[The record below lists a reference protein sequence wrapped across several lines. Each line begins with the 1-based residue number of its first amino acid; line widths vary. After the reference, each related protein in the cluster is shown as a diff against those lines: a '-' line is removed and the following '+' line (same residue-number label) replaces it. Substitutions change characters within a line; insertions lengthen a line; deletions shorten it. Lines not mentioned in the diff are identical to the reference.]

1 MSLTLRTPASPLDWL
16 HILLLYRRAF
26 PRSER
31 KPFKMIRRMHRAGR
45 TDVWLAEQD
54 GRFAGL
60 GITINGS
67 EIILLDYLAVHEKC
81 RDKGVGSAMLAA
93 LYEKYAGL
101 GFFLEIEA
109 PDRDDPTGI
118 KARRK
123 AFYLRNGLTE
133 MHVTANLFGV
143 RMELLGRGCNLDFD
157 SYRAFYHDHYN
168 AWAAEHVV
176 RPED

>member
-1 MSLTLRTPASPLDWL
+1 MSLTLRAPASFLDWL
-16 HILLLYRRAF
+16 HIRRLYRRAF

-31 KPFKMIRRMHRAGR
+31 KPFQMILRMQRAGR

-67 EIILLDYLAVHEKC
+67 EIILLDYLAVHEKY
-81 RDKGVGSAMLAA
+81 RDKGVGSAFLQA
-93 LYEKYAGL
+93 LMAKYAGL

-143 RMELLGRGCNLDFD
+143 RMELLGRNCTLDFD
-157 SYRAFYHDHYN
+157 GYHDFYRDN
-168 AWAAEHVV
+168 YSVWAAEHVT
-176 RPED
+176 RAED

>member
-1 MSLTLRTPASPLDWL
+1 MNLILRSPASPLDWL
-16 HILLLYRRAF
+16 HIRLLYHRAF

-31 KPFKMIRRMHRAGR
+31 KPFKIIRRMHRAGR
-45 TDVWLAEQD
+45 TDVWLAEED

-60 GITINGS
+60 AITINGS
-67 EIILLDYLAVHEKC
+67 EIILLDYLAVHEKQ
-81 RDKGVGSAMLAA
+81 RNHGTGSTMLAA

-123 AFYLRNGLTE
+123 AFYLRNGLRE

-143 RMELLGRGCNLDFD
+143 RMELLGRDCTLDFD
-157 SYRAFYHDHYN
+157 GYHDFYRDN
-168 AWAAEHVV
+168 YSAWAAEHVT
-176 RPED
+176 RAED

>member
-1 MSLTLRTPASPLDWL
+1 MNLILRSPASPLDWL
-16 HILLLYRRAF
+16 HIRLLYRRAF

-31 KPFKMIRRMHRAGR
+31 KPFQMIRRMHRAGR
-45 TDVWLAEQD
+45 TDVWLAERD

-60 GITINGS
+60 AITINGS
-67 EIILLDYLAVHEKC
+67 EIILLDYLAVHEKQ
-81 RDKGVGSAMLAA
+81 RNHGTGSTMLAA

-143 RMELLGRGCNLDFD
+143 RMELLGRNCTLDFD
-157 SYRAFYHDHYN
+157 GYHDFYRDN
-168 AWAAEHVV
+168 YSAWAAEHVTKA
-176 RPED
+176 ED